1 MRLLGSKWTRAIGLS
16 ACLLSLL
23 LWNQG
28 CTGRD
33 EQTDA
38 HETPVR
44 KRIRVAHACLQ
55 TVRPVLETFGTLV
68 YQSKADIYPGIDGTI
83 ESVLVEEGQRVYE
96 GQTLAMFSKERL
108 LTNSEQIEAV
118 VASKQA
124 LLSLAEERLREG
136 KRAVEARLLEIQKAK
151 ADLAQRETEYN
162 NISNIYSNKK
172 RVHEAGGISS
182 GELEAL
188 RTQFVAAQMELIR
201 AGKDLEIQQIGFR
214 NEDILAAGLKVPEE
228 DQQRRMVFTDINTRM
243 LLAEQR
249 VAEAELGAARAE
261 LRRVTMMLEE
271 TVVEAPIEGIVGMR
285 FVEVGEKAG
294 RDTLLFTLFNTDTV
308 YAQVEVAES
317 DLIGLRAGQ
326 EADVR
331 FDADI
336 QQTIE
341 GKVELISP
349 YINPQTRTARVRV
362 SLDNSRGDYIPGM
375 FARVRIYTG
384 ETKEQVTVPHQAV
397 LTDPQ
402 ALPSG
407 DGVVHVVRNNR
418 VFRQEVVVGQRFG
431 DSVVILKG
439 LAEGETV
446 VLDSSL
452 GLQDGTDVEVVR

>member
-1 MRLLGSKWTRAIGLS
+1 LTAGERIRTIALS
-16 ACLLSLL
+16 ACFLSLL

-28 CTGRD
+28 CADRS
-33 EQTDA
+33 EQTGA
-38 HETPVR
+38 YETQVR
-44 KRIRVAHACLQ
+44 KKIRVAHSRLQ

-68 YQSKADIYPGIDGTI
+68 YHSKADIYPGIDGTI
-83 ESVLVEEGQRVYE
+83 ENVLVEEGQRVSI
-96 GQTLAMFSKERL
+96 GQSLALFSKERL
-108 LTNSEQIEAV
+108 LTNRDQIEAE

-136 KRAVEARLLEIQKAK
+136 KKAVEANILEIQKAK
-151 ADLAQRETEYN
+151 ADLAQREAEYN
-162 NISNIYSNKK
+162 NIAKIYSNKK

-188 RTQFVAAQMELIR
+188 RTRLVAAQMELVR
-201 AGKDLEIQQIGFR
+201 AEKDLEIQQIGFR

-228 DQQRRMVFTDINTRM
+228 DQQRKMVFADINTRM
-243 LLAEQR
+243 LLAERR

-261 LRRVTMMLEE
+261 LRRVIMMLEE

-294 RDTLLFTLFNTDTV
+294 RDTLLFTLFDTDTV

-326 EADVR
+326 EADIH
-331 FDADI
+331 FEADL
-336 QQTIE
+336 QQTIK
-341 GKVELISP
+341 GAIELISP
-349 YINPQTRTARVRV
+349 YINPQTRTARVRI

-375 FARVRIYTG
+375 FARVRIFTG
-384 ETKEQVTVPHQAV
+384 EAKEQVTVPYQAV

-402 ALPSG
+402 ALPAG
-407 DGVVHVVRNNR
+407 NAVVHVVRNER
-418 VFRQEVVVGQRFG
+418 AFRQEVVVGQRVG
-431 DSVVILKG
+431 DSVVILEG
-439 LAEGETV
+439 LKEGEAV

-452 GLQDGTDVEVVR
+452 GLRDGTDVEVVP